1 MWAPLTPQNN
11 PSWYHHY
18 LRFTDRQSENQS
30 WEVTCSVSGNDYG
43 FLRLIS
49 ILYSF
54 YSGSFISS
62 FDSLMRGVNRL
73 HLITSTF
80 CQLWLVPC
88 KPDLYPKF
96 WMHFFLTVYST
107 PSLDVSQPSPTWQGQ
122 NRFFFLEFYPQICYS
137 HSLFHFYKVSQ
148 YSSTGW
154 AKISSI
160 WNPTEKYLLS

>member
-80 CQLWLVPC
+80 CQLWLLPVFTLLSTPRV
-88 KPDLYPKF
+88 DLYDY
-96 WMHFFLTVYST
+96 V
-107 PSLDVSQPSPTWQGQ
+107 Q
-122 NRFFFLEFYPQICYS
+122 
-137 HSLFHFYKVSQ
+137 
-148 YSSTGW
+148 W
-154 AKISSI
+154 APVISSVI
-160 WNPTEKYLLS
+160 FPRSRSWDGNLNRHDITRECFQEKPAREWGKQLENGKELQKNVISGKI